1 MGEQMHTLATLS
13 AAIAELT
20 SAVPN
25 PAPVAPPGM
34 QGPADL
40 VLGWMKWI
48 GIIAGMVGFGMC
60 SLMMIV
66 GRRNRSNMAVDG
78 AAGIPWVL
86 AGLSLIT
93 LSSGLVAAVLT

>member
-1 MGEQMHTLATLS
+1 MRATLLDLTTTFTTAL
-13 AAIAELT
+13 AAG
-20 SAVPN
+20 VPN
-25 PAPVAPPGM
+25 PAPIAPPGM
-34 QGPADL
+34 EKPAEL
-40 VLGWMKWI
+40 LLGWMKWI
-48 GIIAGMVGFGMC
+48 GLIAGMVGFGIC
-60 SLMMIV
+60 ALMMII